1 MKDAAAGSGRG
12 MSGGIKGISRMLP
25 FTVARAIVR
34 NLKLKGYKEWQ
45 AWSKAGQRPSNI
57 PGCPHQTYRDEGWI
71 SYPDW
76 LGYEYDQHAS
86 NMLAFA
92 VARAIVRKLK
102 LKGEKEWRA
111 WSSSGQRPSNIPA
124 GPHNM
129 YRDDGWISYPD
140 WLGYGSEGGNSSTD
154 SSSLSS
160 SSTSA
165 TQKKTKKK
173 RKRRVK
179 TKEPHPSDASG
190 DATTAN
196 EPPPR
201 KIKKEDEKRAY

>member
-1 MKDAAAGSGRG
+1 M
-12 MSGGIKGISRMLP
+12 
-25 FTVARAIVR
+25 RAI
-34 NLKLKGYKEWQ
+34 KLWSKNEWQ
-45 AWSKAGQRPSNI
+45 AWSRSGQRPSNI
-57 PGCPHQTYRDEGWI
+57 PANPHNVYRDDGWI

-76 LGYEYDQHAS
+76 LGYEEQARGKV
-86 NMLAFA
+86 LPFA
-92 VARAIVRKLK
+92 VARMLVQKLE
-102 LKGEKEWRA
+102 LGSAKEWKA